1 MLPEDMFSSTFGS
14 GKVIRVVVFDTEVT
28 ILCFELHCVLKNVFA
43 SEAIHAYFSVVGG
56 SGRMA
61 SQSADPAVP
70 AGSGVGVGHHPRV
83 RRLGVVKSVALE
95 E

>member
-1 MLPEDMFSSTFGS
+1 MWPEDMFSSTFGS

-28 ILCFELHCVLKNVFA
+28 ILCFELHCVSKNVFT
-43 SEAIHAYFSVVGG
+43 SEAIHAYFSGVGG

-61 SQSADPAVP
+61 SQSADPAT
-70 AGSGVGVGHHPRV
+70 AGSGVGVLDHPGV
-83 RRLGVVKSVALE
+83 RKLGVVKSIALE